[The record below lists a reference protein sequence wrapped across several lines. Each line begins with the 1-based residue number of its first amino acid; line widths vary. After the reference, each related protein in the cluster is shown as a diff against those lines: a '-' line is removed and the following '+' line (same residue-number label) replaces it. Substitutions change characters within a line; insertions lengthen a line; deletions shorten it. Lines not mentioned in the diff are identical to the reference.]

1 MAAKRS
7 GGAYPD
13 SLGAAGGRRKLGR
26 HLPRIASGDGNE
38 DFEEERRK
46 EEEREEREARERIA
60 ARERARQQLEGAKL
74 QQTTTVGGLPSIP
87 QSPTV
92 EFDGQEDVTGLPNR
106 MRLSRNHPAPKTAA
120 TKFTIGLWADVQRH
134 LLQAYEYLCHVGEAQ
149 QWIEGCLQE
158 ELPFGI
164 VEMDEGLRNGVV
176 LAKLARIWEGE
187 ALVRRIF
194 EVSSLKQRVNRVSLT
209 LGSSQHP
216 KLQYKHSDN
225 INYFFVFVRRQGL
238 PEVRSA
244 E

>member
-1 MAAKRS
+1 MTAKRS
-7 GGAYPD
+7 SGAYPD

-38 DFEEERRK
+38 DFEEEKRK

-74 QQTTTVGGLPSIP
+74 QRTITVPGLPSIP

-92 EFDGQEDVTGLPNR
+92 AFDGQEQNDVTGVPNR
-106 MRLSRNHPAPKTAA
+106 MRLSRNNPAPKTSA

-158 ELPFGI
+158 ELPFGV

-187 ALVRRIF
+187 ALVKRIF
-194 EVSSLKQRVNRVSLT
+194 EASRAA
-209 LGSSQHP
+209 
-216 KLQYKHSDN
+216 HSPPTE
-225 INYFFVFVRRQGL
+225 FC
-238 PEVRSA
+238 
-244 E
+244 